1 MGKTIKHSKSWYF
14 NAKLIAYWVG
24 MAFCVLPP
32 LIAGLV
38 KLPSIVVEKN
48 AEGTLSGVFV
58 LAIICAAVPIYKA
71 VIKLV
76 KSPNAAV
83 ICWILFGLIALVD
96 TMSPQT
102 ISALKFV
109 FAFAAIGNT
118 LGAICFKLSETFG
131 ELWKHCGQV
140 EIVGGEVNNNA

>member
-32 LIAGLV
+32 LIAGIV
-38 KLPSIVVEKN
+38 KLPSIVVQKN
-48 AEGTLSGVFV
+48 AESTLSGVFV

-102 ISALKFV
+102 ISALKAV

-118 LGAICFKLSETFG
+118 IGAICFKLSAMFDD
-131 ELWKHCGQV
+131 LWKHCGQV
-140 EIVGGEVNNNA
+140 DIVSGGINNA